1 MARTVGLTFPDK
13 PKPEAEPVKE
23 EPKPETKK
31 KK

>member
-13 PKPEAEPVKE
+13 PKPETVKE
-23 EPKPETKK
+23 EPKPEVKK